1 MKKKNQSTLEDEKF
15 TKPEKYNDG
24 TFKTEK
30 MGFGSYDKLDENGF
44 IKEGTYVTGND
55 YIIGKVI
62 PLKSNKEEDCK
73 YRDASTPLKSSESGI
88 VDEVYIDRNIEGY
101 NFVK

>member
-1 MKKKNQSTLEDEKF
+1 MKNSL
-15 TKPEKYNDG
+15 KPEKYNHDG

-44 IKEGTYVTGND
+44 IKEGTYVSGND

-62 PLKSNKEEDCK
+62 PLKNVKEKECK
-73 YRDASTPLKSSESGI
+73 YRDASTPLRNSEDGI
-88 VDEVYIDRNIEGY
+88 VDKVYVE
-101 NFVK
+101 